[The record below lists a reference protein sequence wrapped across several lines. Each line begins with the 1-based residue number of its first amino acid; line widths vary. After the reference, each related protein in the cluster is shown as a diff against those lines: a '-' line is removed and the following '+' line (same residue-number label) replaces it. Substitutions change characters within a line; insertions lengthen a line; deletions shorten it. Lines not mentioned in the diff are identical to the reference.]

1 MTREGKMVELLAIFL
16 LVTILIFSS
25 GATFFLMLVSA
36 QAAVQ
41 SSLSSINQS
50 QKNTDDLGIVLT
62 SPPNIYGVAGQII
75 RIEGNITNF
84 PKGSSNNFGGI
95 AYISIVDLIDKVPV
109 DLEDWSAE
117 KGLYI
122 PSIADGQSL
131 PLEWNVRLVKAGSY
145 TVSILYNRESDPYSP
160 PTASSKVFLEVQ
172 PKFNLNP
179 GNVLP
184 VAFGVPSALLAILG
198 SINYRRGRKTG
209 VY

>member
-1 MTREGKMVELLAIFL
+1 MIMVELSAVL
-16 LVTILIFSS
+16 LVITMVVFSP
-25 GATFFLMLVSA
+25 GATSFLMLISA
-36 QAAVQ
+36 QAEV
-41 SSLSSINQS
+41 SSLSSIYQS
-50 QKNTDDLGIVLT
+50 QQNSNDIRIEVT
-62 SPPNIYGVAGQII
+62 SPSNIQDIAGQVIK
-75 RIEGNITNF
+75 IEGNIINF
-84 PKGSSNNFGGI
+84 ARGNSNNFGGI
-95 AYISIVDLIDKVPV
+95 AYISIVDLVGKVPV

-122 PSIADGQSL
+122 PSIAEGQSL

-160 PTASSKVFLEVQ
+160 PIASSKVFLDVQ

-179 GNVLP
+179 GNILP

-198 SINYRRGRKTG
+198 SINYYRGRKTG

>member
-1 MTREGKMVELLAIFL
+1 MIMVELSAVL
-16 LVTILIFSS
+16 LVITMVVFSP
-25 GATFFLMLVSA
+25 GATSFLMLISA
-36 QAAVQ
+36 QAEV
-41 SSLSSINQS
+41 SSLSSIYQS
-50 QKNTDDLGIVLT
+50 QQNSNDIRIEVT
-62 SPPNIYGVAGQII
+62 SPSNIQDIAGQVIK
-75 RIEGNITNF
+75 IEGNITNF
-84 PKGSSNNFGGI
+84 ARGNSNNFGGI
-95 AYISIVDLIDKVPV
+95 AYISIVDLVGKVPV

-122 PSIADGQSL
+122 PSIAEGQSL

-160 PTASSKVFLEVQ
+160 PIASSKVFLDVQ

-179 GNVLP
+179 GNILP

-198 SINYRRGRKTG
+198 SINYYRGRKTG

>member
-1 MTREGKMVELLAIFL
+1 MNTYMIMVELSAVL
-16 LVTILIFSS
+16 LVITMMVFSP
-25 GATFFLMLVSA
+25 GATSFLMLISA
-36 QAAVQ
+36 QAEV
-41 SSLSSINQS
+41 SSLSSIYQS
-50 QKNTDDLGIVLT
+50 QQNSNDIRIEVT
-62 SPPNIYGVAGQII
+62 SPSNIQDIAGQVIK
-75 RIEGNITNF
+75 IEGNITNF
-84 PKGSSNNFGGI
+84 ARGNSNNFGGI
-95 AYISIVDLIDKVPV
+95 AYISIVDLVDKVPV

-122 PSIADGQSL
+122 PSIAEGQSL

-160 PTASSKVFLEVQ
+160 PIASSKVFLNVQ

-179 GNVLP
+179 GNILP

-198 SINYRRGRKTG
+198 SINYYRGRKTG